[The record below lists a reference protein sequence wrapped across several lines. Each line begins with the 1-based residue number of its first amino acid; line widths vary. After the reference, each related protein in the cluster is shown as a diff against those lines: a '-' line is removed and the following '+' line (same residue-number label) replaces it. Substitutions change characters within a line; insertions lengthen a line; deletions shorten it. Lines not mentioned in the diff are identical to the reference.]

1 MRLLIPAF
9 VAVMI
14 VLSGSYLIVNNTG
27 QAQEKEQIAEKQAG
41 KEKIFNAESFMLD
54 NGMKVVVIPNHRAPV
69 VTHMV
74 WHKVG
79 AADEATGKSG
89 IAHFLEHLLF
99 KGSENVPPGEFSRR
113 VRALGGNDN
122 AFTSQ
127 DYTAYYQ
134 SIATEHLETVM
145 TMEADRMRGLAP
157 PLEEVESERLVILE
171 ERRQRTENNPQ
182 NHFAEQMQY
191 ALFANHPYGTPVIG
205 WLHEMETLDWNAAK
219 TFYDRWYAPNN
230 ALLIVSGDIT
240 AKELRPLAEKIYGP
254 VEKRDVPERQRT
266 SVPPFP
272 GKIRM
277 VLNDPSIHQPSLNI
291 LFRVPSFNTDKE
303 TSLALQVLQEIMSG
317 SATTRLYKS
326 LVVDQ
331 KLATGASLSYRD
343 TALNETQLWLSAR
356 PAENV
361 SLETLEEAVL
371 QELRALI
378 RDGVTNDELAEAKT
392 RMQDAAAFARDSLS
406 GPAMIFGT
414 NLITGAT
421 VEDIEYWPYQIE
433 KVTAEQVQNA
443 AARYINPDNM
453 DKRPYVT
460 GYLLPETPEG
470 AQDE

>member
-1 MRLLIPAF
+1 MRLLITVL
-9 VAVMI
+9 VAVTI
-14 VLSGSYLIVNNTG
+14 VLSGGYLVLGNAG
-27 QAQEKEQIAEKQAG
+27 QAQENKQITTENTDRK
-41 KEKIFNAESFMLD
+41 KVFNAESFMLD
-54 NGMKVVVIPNHRAPV
+54 NGMKVIVIPNHRAPV

-74 WHKVG
+74 WYKVG
-79 AADEATGKSG
+79 AADEKAGQSG
-89 IAHFLEHLLF
+89 NAHFLEHLLF

-157 PLEEVESERLVILE
+157 PPEEVESERLVILE

-205 WLHEMETLDWNAAK
+205 WLHEMKQLDGDSAK

-240 AKELRPLAEKIYGP
+240 AEELRPLAEKIYGP
-254 VEKRDVPERQRT
+254 IETRPVPERIRT
-266 SVPPFP
+266 RVPPFP
-272 GKIRM
+272 GNVRM
-277 VLNDPSIHQPSLNI
+277 VLEHPSIHQPSLNM
-291 LFRVPSFNTDKE
+291 LFRVPSFNTDKDS
-303 TSLALQVLQEIMSG
+303 SLALQVLQEIMSG

-326 LVVDQ
+326 LVVEQ
-331 KLATGASLSYRD
+331 KLATSVSLSYRD
-343 TALNETQLWLSAR
+343 TALNETQLWISGR

-361 SLETLEEAVL
+361 TLETLEIAIKE
-371 QELRALI
+371 ELRRLI
-378 RDGVTNDELAEAKT
+378 REGITQTELAEAKT

-406 GPAMIFGT
+406 GPAMIFGA

-421 VEDIEYWPYQIE
+421 IEDIEYWPYQIE
-433 KVTAEQVQNA
+433 KVTAAQVQNA
-443 AARYINPDNM
+443 ATRYLNPDNM

-460 GYLLPETPEG
+460 GYLLPKMPEG